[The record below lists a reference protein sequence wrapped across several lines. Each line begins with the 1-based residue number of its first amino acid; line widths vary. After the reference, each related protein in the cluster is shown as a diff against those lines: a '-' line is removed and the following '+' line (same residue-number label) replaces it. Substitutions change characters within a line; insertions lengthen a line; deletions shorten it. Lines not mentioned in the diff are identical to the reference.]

1 MVLFNDP
8 FGKGLGNERI
18 WINPYPVWEFSRMK
32 WINKMNFI
40 VSGRK
45 RIQTYRFSAVE
56 KLGITKLQGSWE
68 LKLKGM
74 KPKTFCS
81 NTLWAMIFFFFLTG
95 KLYFR
100 SLKFGI
106 RLILLLQRNFIGK
119 KFFVP
124 AQICSCFHFVPFG
137 STFWP
142 LKYGVNPIIVP

>member
-74 KPKTFCS
+74 KPKQFAQI
-81 NTLWAMIFFFFLTG
+81 LYEPWFFFFFNGQIIFSIT
-95 KLYFR
+95 KIWDKIDFTP
-100 SLKFGI
+100 S
-106 RLILLLQRNFIGK
+106 K
-119 KFFVP
+119 KFYRQKNFCP
-124 AQICSCFHFVPFG
+124 CSN
-137 STFWP
+137 
-142 LKYGVNPIIVP
+142 L